1 MYISEYPFLQTTI
14 YKYNKFYCICKLV
27 YLCLYALLYLGK
39 GRPID
44 LMMKDNRAVAIPET
58 VIPTPENAFQQ
69 YERGGGKLKS
79 FGEFGKDPLSET
91 PHLQEVRQKEF
102 EKYPTFDKVF
112 NGIVN
117 NDPSLLRQSI
127 QAMITIT
134 KRLASQ
140 IV

>member
-1 MYISEYPFLQTTI
+1 
-14 YKYNKFYCICKLV
+14 
-27 YLCLYALLYLGK
+27 
-39 GRPID
+39 
-44 LMMKDNRAVAIPET
+44 MMKDNRAVAIPET